1 MSKIHED
8 RLLRGP
14 WSPPAPPPIP
24 KRRWLHV
31 PLGGDPAPTLAASLQ
46 LSEGT
51 SVNLESLQARRNGTC
66 WETGRATS
74 CRRPGINAGMASA
87 SHHQKLQLS
96 TSWPCKAEPICAGDK
111 ELPAD
116 NRLTC
121 GCLCYPRR
129 FWWRMEGAP
138 LLTQHQHGQMLGLI
152 LPRCFCGGSPKPTV
166 SPGLSKGF
174 PARWQHLLN
183 LQHKLEMPQVSAL
196 FCFPL
201 MK

>member
-1 MSKIHED
+1 MGSYIF
-8 RLLRGP
+8 LNCN
-14 WSPPAPPPIP
+14 
-24 KRRWLHV
+24 
-31 PLGGDPAPTLAASLQ
+31 TLNATNSHLIDTSSFSFFMENWADSQ
-46 LSEGT
+46 SVSIGT
-51 SVNLESLQARRNGTC
+51 G

-74 CRRPGINAGMASA
+74 CRRPSINAAMASA

-96 TSWPCKAEPICAGDK
+96 TSWPRKAKSICARDK

-121 GCLCYPRR
+121 GYLCYPRR

-138 LLTQHQHGQMLGLI
+138 LLTQHQHGRMLGLI
-152 LPRCFCGGSPKPTV
+152 LPRCFRGGSPKPTV